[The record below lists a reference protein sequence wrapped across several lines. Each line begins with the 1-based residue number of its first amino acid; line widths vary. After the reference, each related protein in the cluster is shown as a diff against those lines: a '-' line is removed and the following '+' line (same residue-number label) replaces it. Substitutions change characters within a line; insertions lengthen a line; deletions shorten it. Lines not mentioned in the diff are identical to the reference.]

1 MYKVINEYTAK
12 VNLQANDEIYNR
24 LMNFLKD
31 LPDIK
36 SVSISVNFKR
46 YVLDIKLNKFT
57 VDKAAEVFGMI
68 NTGISYAYSSLFVRF
83 NEGRCVRY
91 RYMTSNENKDAIY
104 CDIIFS

>member
-24 LMNFLKD
+24 IISFLN
-31 LPDIK
+31 DIEEIK
-36 SVSISVNFKR
+36 QVGVSVSFNR
-46 YVLDIKLNKFT
+46 YVLDIKLHKYS
-57 VDKAAEVFGMI
+57 VDMAGEVFSRI
-68 NTGISYAYSSLFVRF
+68 NAGISYAYSSFFVRF
-83 NEGRCVRY
+83 NEGKCVRY